1 MDEGFDALGKAL
13 FHSMLDNIDE
23 AIHVVNRDGVTV
35 FYNHAAADLDLL
47 DPREVVGRPL
57 LEVYPSLTA
66 ETSTLLR
73 AMRTGNALFNQQ
85 QTYVTKKGDV
95 VTTICSTLP
104 LTNGSEI
111 VGAVEVSKNVTRIK
125 DLSEKIIDLQLR
137 LSRRRGKPATAVFGR
152 SALYTFDDI
161 VGEHPAIA
169 GVKALGMRAARGNST
184 VLVYGDTGTGKELLV
199 QAIHNASRRAAMPFI
214 AQNCAA
220 LPESLVE
227 GLLFGTIRG
236 AFTGAEDRPGLF
248 ELADGGTLY
257 LDEINSLA
265 LDLQAKLL
273 RVLQDGNVR
282 RVGDTRVKPVDVRVV
297 ASTNIRPEDA
307 LAQRKLR
314 ADLYYRLNVVYI
326 EIPSLRYR
334 KEDIPLLVQ
343 HFIKKS
349 NEKLGSGIEGVSP
362 EVMEIFMSYEWPG
375 NVRELEHAIE
385 GAAVTLEKGVIGTGD
400 LPAYIQSTAARGLWS
415 YLTLNLRRGTP
426 VREMLKEVESR
437 VILAVIAECDGNISR
452 AARSLGIPRQTLQ
465 RKMKV
470 MLAERA
476 YVPGSGQ

>member
-1 MDEGFDALGKAL
+1 MDEGFDVLGRTL
-13 FHSMLDNIDE
+13 FYTMLNTVDE

-47 DPREVVGRPL
+47 DPKEVIGRPI

-73 AMRTGNALFNQQ
+73 VLRTGKPMLNEQ
-85 QTYVTKKGDV
+85 QTYVTKKGGV
-95 VTTICSTLP
+95 VTTISSTLP
-104 LTNGSEI
+104 LTSGPEI

-125 DLSEKIIDLQLR
+125 ELSERLIDLQLQ
-137 LSRRRGKPATAVFGR
+137 LSQRKSRPPKAAGGQ

-161 VGEHPAIA
+161 IGRHPDIDQ
-169 GVKALGMRAARGNST
+169 VKSLGMRAARSNST

-265 LDLQAKLL
+265 LDLQPKLL
-273 RVLQDGNVR
+273 RVLQDGKVR
-282 RVGDTRVKPVDVRVV
+282 RVGDTRVRPVDVRVI
-297 ASTNIRPEDA
+297 ASTNMRPEEA
-307 LAQRKLR
+307 LAQKKLR

-326 EIPSLRYR
+326 EIPPLRER
-334 KEDIPLLVQ
+334 REDIALLVQ
-343 HFIKKS
+343 HFIGKCNDKI
-349 NEKLGSGIEGVSP
+349 GSRIVGVSP
-362 EVMEIFMSYEWPG
+362 EVLDVFMSYDWPG
-375 NVRELEHAIE
+375 NVRELEHAVE
-385 GAAVTLEKGVIGTGD
+385 GAAVVIEEGLIRPED
-400 LPAYIQSTAARGLWS
+400 LPMYLRPAAQAGVSR
-415 YLTLNLRRGTP
+415 LTLNLDRTLP
-426 VREMLKEVESR
+426 VRRILKEAETQMIRTAMEESN
-437 VILAVIAECDGNISR
+437 GNISR

-465 RKMKV
+465 RKLKAIPV
-470 MLAERA
+470 DR
-476 YVPGSGQ
+476 

>member
-1 MDEGFDALGKAL
+1 MDEGFDELGKAL
-13 FHSMLDNIDE
+13 FYTMLNTVDE

-35 FYNHAAADLDLL
+35 FYNHASADLDLL
-47 DPREVVGRPL
+47 DPREVIGRPI

-73 AMRTGNALFNQQ
+73 AVRTGRPILNQQ
-85 QTYVTKKGDV
+85 QTYVTKKGGV
-95 VTTICSTLP
+95 VTTISSTLP
-104 LTNGSEI
+104 LTSGTEI

-125 DLSEKIIDLQLR
+125 ELSEKLIDLQLQ
-137 LSRRRGKPATAVFGR
+137 LSQRKGKPPTAASGQ
-152 SALYTFDDI
+152 SALYTFQDI
-161 VGEHPAIA
+161 VGRHPAIA
-169 GVKALGMRAARGNST
+169 GVKSLGMRAARSNST

-199 QAIHNASRRAAMPFI
+199 QAIHNASQRAAMPFI

-273 RVLQDGNVR
+273 RVLQDGKVR
-282 RVGDTRVKPVDVRVV
+282 RVGDTRVRPVDVRVI
-297 ASTNIRPEDA
+297 ASTNMRPEDA

-326 EIPSLRYR
+326 EIPPLRQR
-334 KEDIPLLVQ
+334 REDISLLVQ
-343 HFIKKS
+343 HFIGKCNDKV
-349 NEKLGSGIEGVSP
+349 GSRIVGVSP
-362 EVMEIFMSYEWPG
+362 EVLEIFMTYEWPG

-385 GAAVTLEKGVIGTGD
+385 GAAVATEEGLITPCD
-400 LPAYIQSTAARGLWS
+400 LPVYLQSAAPKAPASRV
-415 YLTLNLRRGTP
+415 TLNLDRTTP
-426 VREMLKEVESR
+426 VREMLREAEER
-437 VILAVIAECDGNISR
+437 VIRAAVEECGGNISR

-465 RKMKV
+465 RKLKAFPARKTGMPE
-470 MLAERA
+470 A
-476 YVPGSGQ
+476 GQ